1 LSTGNK
7 SAVKWGPLI
16 LGNIANGDLLK
27 STFKKYKIK
36 AVMHFAADAY
46 IDESIKNPR
55 KYIQNNVI
63 GTINLLNAMLDS
75 GIKYFVFSSSCAT
88 YGISKEM
95 PLTENHYCQPIN
107 PYGES
112 KLFIENMLKWYSNI
126 YQLNWVALRYF
137 NAAGADPD
145 NEIGENHN
153 PETHIIPLAIYTAL
167 GRQLYFNING
177 TDFATKDGTA
187 IRDYLHVSDI
197 ARAHVLAI
205 DYLLSKGK
213 SNIMNLGT
221 GKGHSIYEIIH
232 AVEKFSDKIIPLKKN
247 KRREGDAPILIA
259 NAKKAEKILGWHP
272 KYKTIDGIIETA
284 WNWYTKRESNE

>member
-7 SAVKWGPLI
+7 SSVKWGPLI

-247 KRREGDAPILIA
+247 QRREGDAPILIA
-259 NAKKAEKILGWHP
+259 NAKKAEKILGWQP
-272 KYKTIDGIIETA
+272 IYKTIDGIIETA